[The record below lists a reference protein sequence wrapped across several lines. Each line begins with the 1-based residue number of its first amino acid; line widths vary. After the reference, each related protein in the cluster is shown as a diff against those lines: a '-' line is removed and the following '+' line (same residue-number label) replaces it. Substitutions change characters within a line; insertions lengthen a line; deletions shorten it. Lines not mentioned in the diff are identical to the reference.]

1 MEEKKSVWKEIY
13 ALLHDFCWILA
24 AVTVVFAFVIRIV
37 SVSGPSMTPTLLD
50 GERVALVNSFLC
62 GKYRQGE
69 VIVATVP
76 GYDPG
81 KPIVKRVIATEGQTV
96 DIDFIAGTVTV
107 DGEVLEEPYINELT
121 HTDFANGLTYP
132 LTVPEDCVFLMGD
145 NRNHSTDSR
154 SAAIGCVETKY
165 ILGKVI
171 LRILPVNRI
180 GTIQ

>member
-24 AVTVVFAFVIRIV
+24 VITVLFVFVIRIV

-50 GERVALVNSFLC
+50 GERVALLNSFLC
-62 GKYRQGE
+62 GPYEQGD
-69 VIVATVP
+69 VVVATIP
-76 GYDPG
+76 TFDPG

-96 DIDFIAGTVTV
+96 DIDFVAGTVAV
-107 DGEVLEEPYINELT
+107 DGEILNEPYINEPT
-121 HTDFANGLTYP
+121 RTDFANGMTYP
-132 LTVPEDCVFLMGD
+132 LTVPEGCVFLMGD

-154 SAAIGCVETKY
+154 SASVGCVDTKY

-171 LRILPVNRI
+171 LRILPLNRI